1 MNSTQFTYETPN
13 VVPSG
18 IAQFTYETPNV
29 VSPGI
34 AQPSN
39 VIDVDEM
46 TMDQLLAN
54 SCNPRNSH
62 RLTNRRLNIALNP
75 EAMQDLVEEIAR
87 KATATET
94 NELPYLVYSNGLLLT
109 PEGEVATL
117 EEYNLSTAE
126 IDRQLLLQ
134 LNQTGMEDPDECIIS
149 LTTAATSAY
158 TTPTKKT
165 DTPLEMPVLR
175 RSNNDNENVRS
186 NLGMEPMR
194 LFE

>member
-13 VVPSG
+13 VV
-18 IAQFTYETPNV
+18 AATLC
-29 VSPGI
+29 PGI
-34 AQPSN
+34 AQPSM

-54 SCNPRNSH
+54 SCKPRNSH

-75 EAMQDLVEEIAR
+75 EAMQDLVEEIAQT
-87 KATATET
+87 KATV
-94 NELPYLVYSNGLLLT
+94 LPYLVYSNGLLLT
-109 PEGEVATL
+109 PEGEVATP

-134 LNQTGMEDPDECIIS
+134 LNQTGMEEPDECIIS

-158 TTPTKKT
+158 TTPIKETVA
-165 DTPLEMPVLR
+165 PLEMPLLR
-175 RSNNDNENVRS
+175 RHNNYNENVRKQLPS
-186 NLGMEPMR
+186 ILGIEPVR

>member
-1 MNSTQFTYETPN
+1 
-13 VVPSG
+13 
-18 IAQFTYETPNV
+18 
-29 VSPGI
+29 
-34 AQPSN
+34 

-46 TMDQLLAN
+46 TMDQLLVN
-54 SCNPRNSH
+54 SCKPRNSH

-75 EAMQDLVEEIAR
+75 EAMQDLMEEIAQT
-87 KATATET
+87 KATNATNA

-109 PEGEVATL
+109 PEGEVATP

-134 LNQTGMEDPDECIIS
+134 LNQTGMEEPDECIIS
-149 LTTAATSAY
+149 LTTADTSAY

-165 DTPLEMPVLR
+165 DTPLEMPLLR
-175 RSNNDNENVRS
+175 RHNNNDNKHVES
-186 NLGMEPMR
+186 NLGIEPVR

>member
-1 MNSTQFTYETPN
+1 MNSTQFTYDTPK
-13 VVPSG
+13 VVT
-18 IAQFTYETPNV
+18 ATLC
-29 VSPGI
+29 PGI

-46 TMDQLLAN
+46 TMDQLLVN
-54 SCNPRNSH
+54 SCKPRNSH

-75 EAMQDLVEEIAR
+75 EAMQDLVEEIAQTNAL
-87 KATATET
+87 KI

-134 LNQTGMEDPDECIIS
+134 LNQTGMEEPDECIIS
-149 LTTAATSAY
+149 LTTVATSAY

-165 DTPLEMPVLR
+165 DTPLEMPILR
-175 RSNNDNENVRS
+175 RHNNNENVRKHLQS
-186 NLGMEPMR
+186 ILGIEPMR

>member
-1 MNSTQFTYETPN
+1 MNST
-13 VVPSG
+13 
-18 IAQFTYETPNV
+18 
-29 VSPGI
+29 
-34 AQPSN
+34 QPSN

-54 SCNPRNSH
+54 SCKPRNSH

-75 EAMQDLVEEIAR
+75 EAMQDLMEEIAQTN
-87 KATATET
+87 ALNT

-109 PEGEVATL
+109 PEGEVATP
-117 EEYNLSTAE
+117 EEYNLSNAE

-134 LNQTGMEDPDECIIS
+134 LNQTGMEEPDECIIS
-149 LTTAATSAY
+149 LTATSAY

-165 DTPLEMPVLR
+165 DTPLEMPLLR
-175 RSNNDNENVRS
+175 RHNKYNENVRKQLPS
-186 NLGMEPMR
+186 ILGIEPLR

>member
-1 MNSTQFTYETPN
+1 MNSTQFTYETPK
-13 VVPSG
+13 VVTATLCS
-18 IAQFTYETPNV
+18 V
-29 VSPGI
+29 I

-46 TMDQLLAN
+46 TMDQLLVN
-54 SCNPRNSH
+54 SCKPRNSH

-75 EAMQDLVEEIAR
+75 EAMQDLMEEIAQTN
-87 KATATET
+87 ATNA

-109 PEGEVATL
+109 PEGEVATP

-134 LNQTGMEDPDECIIS
+134 LNQTGMEEPDECIIS
-149 LTTAATSAY
+149 LTDAATSAY

-165 DTPLEMPVLR
+165 DTPLEMPLLR
-175 RSNNDNENVRS
+175 RHNNNYNENVRS
-186 NLGMEPMR
+186 NLGIEPVR